1 MSQVKI
7 SGSPRKSSGAQFYR
21 CALQVN
27 PFSYKKQFRGC
38 STAGDEETHAA
49 CIIES
54 ALANNIKVIAITNHN
69 DAKAASAFQDA
80 ARGTGVTVFP
90 GFELESRDGIHIL
103 CLYSPKTNAE
113 QLGRFLGEFGI
124 RSATPSAEPASTSF
138 VDTLSKV
145 RAQGGIGIAAHAIS
159 NKGLFTS
166 LSGQAR
172 AAAWRSPDLMA
183 IQIPGPVD
191 KLHQK
196 VLPIVRNE
204 LPDYRRRY
212 PAGENLAVA
221 VINAKDVVDAADLAD
236 PAASCLIKMSR
247 VSIDG
252 LRQAFLDPDSRIRLN
267 SDPQPK
273 DHTEILSLAWEAG
286 FLDGM
291 AIHFNTNLNVLI
303 GGRGAG
309 KSTVIE
315 SLRYVLDKEPVGD
328 EANRAHSGI
337 VQKVL
342 RPGSKLSL
350 RVRTTRPSTREY
362 VIERSVSQP
371 PVVKDDS
378 GNISQLRPTDILPK
392 IEIFGQHE
400 ILELARSPVKRTSL
414 LDRFLERDDSLTQRT
429 VNVQRNL
436 EETRRSILSTNAEL
450 QRVED
455 QLASLPKL
463 EETLDRYQE
472 VGLEERLR
480 ERSLLVREQH
490 ILDSIPERLHAFHE
504 ALELL
509 RQELPVNVAFVSDQ
523 ALAELPGRATLAEIV
538 PVFRE
543 LGRALEQVV
552 GRMEKALERSDSAVE
567 AVRRKWEARKTEV
580 EDEYRQI
587 LRGLRQAA
595 ADGEEFIRLRGEVER
610 LRPLRKQW
618 ALLQRLEQEHV
629 ERRKQLLAEWE
640 TIQAARHERLRRA
653 AAVVSER
660 LHNQV
665 KVDVTAAGDRRPL
678 GEALRNEIGGRLSEA
693 IDKLMQAPG
702 LSMAEFVQCCRSGA
716 AKLRQAYSI
725 PSTQADR
732 LAQASKEALMVLE
745 ELELPSTTE
754 IRLNTA
760 PSGDPPSWQ
769 AMDSLSTGQK
779 ATSLL
784 LLLLLDSDAP
794 LVIDQPEDD
803 LDNRFITESV
813 VPAMRKAKR
822 QRQFIFSTHNA
833 NILVLGDAELI
844 LGLTPS
850 GEAGYGRAEIKPE
863 HEGSIDSGP
872 VREFVEEILEGGQE
886 AFEIRRLKYGF

>member
-1 MSQVKI
+1 MSQVKT
-7 SGSPRKSSGAQFYR
+7 SGSPRKPAGALFYR

-27 PFSYKKQFRGC
+27 PFSYKKQFRGN

-54 ALANNIKVIAITNHN
+54 ALANDIKVIAITNHN

-103 CLYSPKTNAE
+103 CLYAPKTDAE

-138 VDTLSKV
+138 AETLSRVK
-145 RAQGGIGIAAHAIS
+145 AQGGIGIAAHAIRD
-159 NKGLFTS
+159 KGLFTS

-172 AAAWRSPDLMA
+172 ASAWRSPDLMA

-191 KLHQK
+191 KLHRK

-212 PAGENLAVA
+212 PAGEKLAVA
-221 VINAKDVVDAADLAD
+221 VINAQDVVDAADLAE
-236 PAASCLIKMSR
+236 PEASCWIKMSR

-267 SDPQPK
+267 SDPQPE
-273 DHTEILSLAWEAG
+273 DHTEILSLTWEAG

-291 AIHFNTNLNVLI
+291 TIHFNSNLNVLI

-328 EANRAHSGI
+328 EAARAHGGI

-342 RPGSKLSL
+342 QPGTKLSL
-350 RVRTTRPSTREY
+350 RVRTTHPSTREY
-362 VIERSVSQP
+362 VVERSVSQP
-371 PVVKDDS
+371 PVVKDDRGKS
-378 GNISQLRPTDILPK
+378 SQLRPIDILPT

-400 ILELARSPVKRTSL
+400 ILELARSPAKRTSL
-414 LDRFLERDDSLTQRT
+414 LDRFLEHDDALAQRT
-429 VNVQRNL
+429 VKVRQSL
-436 EETRRSILSTNAEL
+436 KETRRSILSANVEL
-450 QRVED
+450 QQVED

-463 EETLDRYQE
+463 EEILDRYQE
-472 VGLEERLR
+472 VGLEERLQ
-480 ERSLLVREQH
+480 ERSLLIREQH
-490 ILDSIPERLHAFHE
+490 ILDSIPERLSAFRE

-509 RQELPVNVAFVSDQ
+509 RQELPVDLAFVSDQ
-523 ALAELPGRATLAEIV
+523 ALAELPGRDTLVEVV
-538 PVFRE
+538 PALQE
-543 LGRALEQVV
+543 LGRVLEQVAA
-552 GRMEKALERSDSAVE
+552 RLEQALQRSDAAVK
-567 AVRRKWEARKTEV
+567 AVGRKWESRKIAV
-580 EDEYRQI
+580 EDEYQRI
-587 LRGLRQAA
+587 LRGLQQAA

-610 LRPLRKQW
+610 LRPLRKQLD
-618 ALLQRLEQEHV
+618 LLQRLEQEHV
-629 ERRKQLLAEWE
+629 ERRKLLLAEWE
-640 TIQAARHERLRRA
+640 TIQAARYDRLWRA
-653 AAVVSER
+653 ATLVSER
-660 LHNQV
+660 LHDRV
-665 KVDVTAAGDRRPL
+665 KVEVTACGDRRPL
-678 GEALRNEIGGRLSEA
+678 REALRTEIGGRLSEA
-693 IDKLMQAPG
+693 IDKLMQAPD
-702 LSMAEFVQCCRSGA
+702 LTMAEFVQHCRAGA
-716 AKLRQAYSI
+716 AKLRQTYAI
-725 PSTQADR
+725 PSMQADR

-745 ELELPSTTE
+745 ELELPPTTE
-754 IRLNTA
+754 IFLNTA
-760 PSGDPPSWQ
+760 PAGKLPSWQ

-784 LLLLLDSDAP
+784 LLLLLDADAP

-833 NILVLGDAELI
+833 NIPVLGDAELI
-844 LGLTPS
+844 LGLTPL
-850 GEAGYGRAEIKPE
+850 GEAGFGRAEIKPE
-863 HEGSIDSGP
+863 HRGSIDSGP